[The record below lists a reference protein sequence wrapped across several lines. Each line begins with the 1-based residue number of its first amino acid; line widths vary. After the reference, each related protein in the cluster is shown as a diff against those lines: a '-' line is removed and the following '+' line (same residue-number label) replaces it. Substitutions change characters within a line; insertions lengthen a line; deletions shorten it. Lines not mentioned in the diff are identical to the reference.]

1 MGNDKSTPYI
11 VYGSVQ
17 YKPTDKFH
25 SRKNDLADV
34 FVFPFGSLYWYFI
47 LSFFLSFFFWWWGH
61 NFKIDVGTEHIWWII
76 RLKWDLYLWKSTLEM
91 NIGLSLQLI
100 PFLYNMYRL
109 LKVNDCNAMP
119 WLFFYRA
126 LKIIKPI
133 MGFNSKGSHGNVISV
148 FLKENN
154 GAKA

>member
-47 LSFFLSFFFWWWGH
+47 HSFFLSFFFFG
-61 NFKIDVGTEHIWWII
+61 GGGII
-76 RLKWDLYLWKSTLEM
+76 LK
-91 NIGLSLQLI
+91 
-100 PFLYNMYRL
+100 
-109 LKVNDCNAMP
+109 
-119 WLFFYRA
+119 
-126 LKIIKPI
+126 
-133 MGFNSKGSHGNVISV
+133 
-148 FLKENN
+148 
-154 GAKA
+154 